1 VISADQTWW
10 SSEVVGESY
19 REVKESGYDNRI
31 DGGIEEYRIKGR
43 IHTCAFISVLIAA
56 NM

>member
-1 VISADQTWW
+1 MTSADQAWW

-31 DGGIEEYRIKGR
+31 DGGIEDRIEGS
-43 IHTCAFISVLIAA
+43 IHTCA
-56 NM
+56 